1 MSLTILRHLTRLS
14 SNQMQLLLTKMSV
27 MTRELSHLPPGEL
40 MDLSLI
46 VKQLLPPPPL
56 PKHQQ
61 QLLGLRKSGKMSDI
75 LTMALVLYTFG
86 RS

>member
-27 MTRELSHLPPGEL
+27 MTRELSHLPPGAP
-40 MDLSLI
+40 MDLSLT
-46 VKQLLPPPPL
+46 VKQLPPPPL

>member
-1 MSLTILRHLTRLS
+1 MSLTILRYLTRLS
-14 SNQMQLLLTKMSV
+14 SNQMKLLLTKMSV
-27 MTRELSHLPPGEL
+27 MTWELSHLPPGAL

-46 VKQLLPPPPL
+46 VKQLLPPPL

-61 QLLGLRKSGKMSDI
+61 QLLGLRKSGKMSGI
-75 LTMALVLYTFG
+75 LTMAPLLYTFR